1 MSILQVKKYYLLIKV
16 ELSNRLSLF
25 ILLLEK
31 HFKKT
36 LTIVKQILKPAAK
49 QKSKSNEDI
58 FPKELQNK
66 EINIHGFQLL
76 ALLP

>member
-16 ELSNRLSLF
+16 SNRLSLF

-31 HFKKT
+31 HLKKT
-36 LTIVKQILKPAAK
+36 LTKVKQILKPAAK

-66 EINIHGFQLL
+66 EINLIKFNLI
-76 ALLP
+76 

>member
-16 ELSNRLSLF
+16 SNRLSLF

-31 HFKKT
+31 HLKKT
-36 LTIVKQILKPAAK
+36 LTKVKQILKPAAK

-66 EINIHGFQLL
+66 EINLIKLNL
-76 ALLP
+76 I